1 MFELFAPKIMEQKHT
16 IQEREKLSDGSRNYN
31 ALTCFALGVW
41 WIKEGREG
49 VAVPIHYI
57 FVQCYS

>member
-31 ALTCFALGVW
+31 ALTCFALGVL
-41 WIKEGREG
+41 WIKEG
-49 VAVPIHYI
+49 VTIYI
-57 FVQCYS
+57 FVQF

>member
-49 VAVPIHYI
+49 VAIHYI